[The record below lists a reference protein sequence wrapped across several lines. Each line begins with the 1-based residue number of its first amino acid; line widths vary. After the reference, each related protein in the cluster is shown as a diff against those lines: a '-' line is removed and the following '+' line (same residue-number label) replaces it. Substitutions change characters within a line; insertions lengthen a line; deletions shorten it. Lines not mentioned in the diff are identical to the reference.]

1 MCDQIRMQLPDD
13 EKIYRYIEGQK
24 VMFSVSL
31 TRIILKIDNSDS
43 LELCGSFCKS
53 TGHMV

>member
-1 MCDQIRMQLPDD
+1 MCDQIRIQLPDD
-13 EKIYRYIEGQK
+13 KKIYTSEDQK

-31 TRIILKIDNSDS
+31 TRIILQIDNSDS
-43 LELCGSFCKS
+43 LEPCGSFCLS